1 MRANAHEKNKGEKSR
16 SRTNEGENEGEDE
29 RKEKKS
35 DGEGG
40 GAEDGQKR
48 KSEGAATLLYLD
60 YADCD
65 SLCLAL
71 RRTPPGSRL
80 HAHGYAGPF
89 PPV

>member
-1 MRANAHEKNKGEKSR
+1 MRTRKIKESKSR

-29 RKEKKS
+29 RKEKRS
-35 DGEGG
+35 EGEGG

-48 KSEGAATLLYLD
+48 KSQGAAALLYLD
-60 YADCD
+60 YSDYY